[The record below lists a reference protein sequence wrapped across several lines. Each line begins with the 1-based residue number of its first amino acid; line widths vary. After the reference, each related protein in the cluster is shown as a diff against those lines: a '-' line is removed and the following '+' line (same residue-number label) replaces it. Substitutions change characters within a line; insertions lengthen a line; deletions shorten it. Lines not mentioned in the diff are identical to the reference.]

1 MEVILAKTAGFCF
14 GVKKAVDLVY
24 KTIKDEPLGSRIYT
38 YGPIIHN
45 DEVIKE
51 LEKKGVY
58 SIEDESAIR
67 ALAPGSILIIRSHG
81 VGKRVYD
88 LAGECGLEVMDAT
101 CPFVKKIHGIVE
113 RDSAK
118 GRHII
123 IIGDR
128 THPEVFG
135 ICGWAK
141 GPYTVIKDE
150 EEAKLLELEKKCE
163 VSVVSQTTFNL
174 EKFQYV
180 VEIIKQKGYNELVY
194 NTICSATRDRQKEAA
209 QVSKKADMMLVV
221 GDKKSSNTRKLYEIC
236 RSNCNNTYYIQ
247 TVKEL
252 PDMASEPG
260 ICVGITAGASTP
272 DHIIQEVFNLC
283 QMK

>member
-24 KTIKDEPLGSRIYT
+24 KTTEDSPSGTRIYT

-45 DEVIKE
+45 DEVINELKE
-51 LEKKGVY
+51 KGVFP
-58 SIEDESAIR
+58 IEGENAIK
-67 ALAPGSILIIRSHG
+67 ALEPGSVLIIRSHG
-81 VGKRVYD
+81 TGKRTYD
-88 LAGECGLEVMDAT
+88 LAAECGIKILDAT
-101 CPFVKKIHGIVE
+101 CPYVKKIHNIVE
-113 RDSAK
+113 RDSEN

-141 GPYTVIKDE
+141 GRYTVIKDE
-150 EEAKLLELEKKCE
+150 EEAKLLELEKGRK
-163 VSVVSQTTFNL
+163 VSIVSQTTFNL

-194 NTICSATRDRQKEAA
+194 NTICSATRDRQKEAS
-209 QVSKKADMMLVV
+209 QVSEKADIMLVV

>member
-24 KTIKDEPLGSRIYT
+24 ETAENTASDARIYT

-58 SIEDESAIR
+58 SIEDEDAIR
-67 ALAPGSILIIRSHG
+67 SLPGGSVLIIRSHG
-81 VGKRVYD
+81 AGKKIYD
-88 LAGECGLEVMDAT
+88 LAHECGLKVLDAT
-101 CPFVKKIHGIVE
+101 CPFVKKIHNIA
-113 RDSAK
+113 SAESKK
-118 GRHII
+118 GRHVVIV
-123 IIGDR
+123 GDKD
-128 THPEVFG
+128 HPEVKG
-135 ICGWAK
+135 ICGWIE

-150 EEAKLLELEKKCE
+150 AEAALFKPEKGRT
-163 VSVVSQTTFNL
+163 VSIVSQTTFNL

-180 VEIIKQKGYNELVY
+180 VEIIKESGYNEQVY
-194 NTICSATRDRQKEAA
+194 NTICCATRDRQTEAA
-209 QVSKKADMMLVV
+209 KLSKKADVMLVV

-236 RSNCNNTYYIQ
+236 RSNCKDTYYIQ

>member
-24 KTIKDEPLGSRIYT
+24 KTIEDEPLGSRIYT

>member
-24 KTIKDEPLGSRIYT
+24 ETIEDEPLGSRIYT